1 MEEVLVFLGFS
12 LGASF
17 GAGMVRSIA
26 AGPGPTLRG
35 VLKTGILAWDG
46 LARATA
52 GGKQGLADVHAEAL
66 AEQSA
71 PRAGR
76 PRRTT
81 TRKITI
87 ARE

>member
-1 MEEVLVFLGFS
+1 MEEVLAFLGFT

-17 GAGMVRSIA
+17 GAGMVRSIS
-26 AGPGPTLRG
+26 AGPGPALRG
-35 VLKTGILAWDG
+35 ALKTGILAWDG

-52 GGKQGLADVHAEAL
+52 GGKQGLANVHAEAL

-71 PRAGR
+71 PSARR

-81 TRKITI
+81 RKIPI
-87 ARE
+87 ARD